1 MKKEKDLHTANKSS
15 TSRKSEKI
23 RIILLALFSAVLLFS
38 AIMVIKTLSQGI
50 QEETAF
56 KKLADSV
63 EASLQD
69 RTGSSEATDKETDT
83 LTGGAEA
90 QSTPYAVLYEQNHDF
105 AGWLMVPDT
114 NIDYPVMYTPDEP
127 DYYLHRAFDG
137 SDSISGTPFIGD
149 GGTIDSECFI
159 IYSHN
164 MKNDTMFGTLDKYS
178 DEAFFQTN
186 PTFTFTTL
194 TETRTYEVFAA
205 VKARIL
211 SDNETGFRYY
221 DSSGDLSK
229 TDFNELLAWLK
240 DNSLYDSEINPDDG
254 DQILLLSTCS
264 YHTDNG
270 RFVVAARR
278 IDNK

>member
-1 MKKEKDLHTANKSS
+1 MKKKKDLHVGNASS
-15 TSRKSEKI
+15 ASRRSEKF
-23 RIILLALFSAVLLFS
+23 RIILLVLFSAVLLFS
-38 AIMVIKTLSQGI
+38 VIMVIKTLSQGI
-50 QEETAF
+50 QEENAF
-56 KKLADSV
+56 EKLADSV
-63 EASLQD
+63 EVSLQD
-69 RTGSSEATDKETDT
+69 RTGNSDATDKETDT
-83 LTGGAEA
+83 LAGGAEA
-90 QSTPYAVLYEQNHDF
+90 PSTPYAVLYKQNHDF
-105 AGWLMVPDT
+105 AGWLTVPDT
-114 NIDYPVMYTPDEP
+114 NIDYPVMYTPDDP

-137 SDSISGTPFIGD
+137 SDSISGTPFVGD
-149 GGTIDSECFI
+149 GGTIDSDCFI

-178 DEAFFQTN
+178 DEAFFQEN

-211 SDNETGFRYY
+211 SDSEAGFQYY

-229 TDFNELLAWLK
+229 ADFNKLLVWLK
-240 DNSLYDSEINPDDG
+240 DNSLYDSEINPEDG

-278 IDNK
+278 VDNK